1 MEEKI
6 VLYCYRYVWKVKGQ
20 ETLNFRIVTDT
31 EDGLQQFADQI
42 IQEFGDLER
51 LGREYVCEYDVS
63 KLCLLEPLY
72 NVEIE
77 ADAQEAL

>member
-1 MEEKI
+1 MEDKI
-6 VLYCYRYVWKVKGQ
+6 VLYCYRYVWKEKGQ

-31 EDGLQQFADQI
+31 EDGLQKFADQI

-72 NVEIE
+72 GVETE
-77 ADAQEAL
+77 TMEVVE